1 MSPTENLMA
10 GVVLVVLA
18 MAVRED
24 LLRHRVPNAL
34 NLAALLVGLG
44 LALLDA
50 GLSGI
55 VHSVAGTLVG
65 SAALVPLYLLRGM
78 GAGDVKLMGAT
89 GAFLGPSSALLAAAL
104 ALIAGGVLGVAIVF
118 WRLIEPR
125 LRLEAAPSGEA
136 PAAWNAAATISVVRK
151 EQFPYAVAIAVGVV
165 TTLWLR
171 GSLGA
176 LFVALG
182 IG

>member
-1 MSPTENLMA
+1 MPIVMT
-10 GVVLVVLA
+10 GVVIFVVAL
-18 MAVRED
+18 AVRED
-24 LLRHRVPNAL
+24 LLRHRIANSL
-34 NLAALLVGLG
+34 NLAGLMLGLG
-44 LALLDA
+44 LAALAA
-50 GLSGI
+50 GVSG
-55 VHSVAGTLVG
+55 VMYSVGGVAVG
-65 SAALVPLYLLRGM
+65 CAVFVPFYLLRGM

-89 GAFLGPSSALLAAAL
+89 GAFLGPGSALLAAAL
-104 ALIAGGVLGVAIVF
+104 ALIAGCVLGVAIVF

-125 LRLEAAPSGEA
+125 LRLETSPSGEA
-136 PAAWNAAATISVVRK
+136 PAAWKAAATISVVRK
-151 EQFPYAVAIAVGVV
+151 ERFPYAVAIAVGVV